1 MARTSLAERQHRLEQ
16 QKARLQLEEGRL
28 RDAERKA
35 RTRRLVEAGA
45 LAEKAGLLALET
57 NALYGALLSLRDA
70 AADPATLER
79 WRKAGG
85 QAFDREA
92 KARDHGKEPL
102 ILTLAGPQPAPV
114 TARLRQAGFRWSK
127 VLRHWEGLA
136 HHGEAQA
143 LAAELGGDLRRVDGP
158 GPPVGETRAAE

>member
-85 QAFDREA
+85 QAFDRVTA
-92 KARDHGKEPL
+92 
-102 ILTLAGPQPAPV
+102 QPASRTVLPDR
-114 TARLRQAGFRWSK
+114 TARMAW
-127 VLRHWEGLA
+127 
-136 HHGEAQA
+136 
-143 LAAELGGDLRRVDGP
+143 
-158 GPPVGETRAAE
+158 